1 MAYQSL
7 YRRYRPQRF
16 GEIRGQRH
24 VVSALRNAVVKGEVG
39 HAYLFHG
46 PRGTGKT
53 TSARVLAKA
62 LNCENLS
69 PEGEPCGECE
79 SCVAIEQ
86 GRSFD
91 LHELDAASNNKV
103 EDMRDLLAKV
113 NLGTP
118 GRAKVYILDEVHMLT
133 SQAENALLKTLEEP
147 PPNVV
152 FIFATTMLSKIPETI
167 LSRCQCFEFKPLS
180 HKQIVKQLELI
191 CEQEGIQTSELS
203 LEKIAKT
210 KSVSFSGRKSKLL
223 WEPSRK
229 PLPLSPPE
237 PIAILD

>member
-1 MAYQSL
+1 MASAMSC
-7 YRRYRPQRF
+7 RPCRTPLSK
-16 GEIRGQRH
+16 RGGPR
-24 VVSALRNAVVKGEVG
+24 LP
-39 HAYLFHG
+39 LPW

-69 PEGEPCGECE
+69 SDGEPCGECE
-79 SCVAIEQ
+79 SCIAIEQ

-133 SQAENALLKTLEEP
+133 SRRRTLCSRRSRSHPTMSPGCSP
-147 PPNVV
+147 PPSP
-152 FIFATTMLSKIPETI
+152 TRS
-167 LSRCQCFEFKPLS
+167 SRRS
-180 HKQIVKQLELI
+180 AAAAR
-191 CEQEGIQTSELS
+191 SS
-203 LEKIAKT
+203 
-210 KSVSFSGRKSKLL
+210 S
-223 WEPSRK
+223 
-229 PLPLSPPE
+229 
-237 PIAILD
+237 